1 MSAAAGD
8 LVEFEEKVE
17 EAGAEAAASESISM
31 AAEAAGVRLEVE
43 VDEVPEG

>member
-8 LVEFEEKVE
+8 LAEFEEEVE
-17 EAGAEAAASESISM
+17 DGGAEAAAGGSISM